1 LSYDII
7 ESTNDENLQAEYLAN
22 RSFDD
27 SHFKEMILECLK
39 KWGKTKRD
47 KIDNLIIPKLST
59 ALSEERKKKRLRII
73 FLH

>member
-39 KWGKTKRD
+39 NGEKQETR
-47 KIDNLIIPKLST
+47 
-59 ALSEERKKKRLRII
+59 
-73 FLH
+73 